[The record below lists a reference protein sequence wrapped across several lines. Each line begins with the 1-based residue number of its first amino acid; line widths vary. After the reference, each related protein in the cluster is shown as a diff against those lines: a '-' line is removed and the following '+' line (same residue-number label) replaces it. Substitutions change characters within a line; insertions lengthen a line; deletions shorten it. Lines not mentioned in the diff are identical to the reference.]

1 MCLKFLL
8 ENNPANQALVS
19 SLEARE
25 VVPPPD
31 KHDELSMRETLD
43 KLGVDVRLGAD
54 GRARVERRDGYRFAQ
69 ARRDRERMNAARDGG
84 RWRYERSQGRVEELR
99 DEVEALGLPV
109 TDGGEGV
116 GDENEAGSA
125 KGKERAVE
133 VDDEDDFEF
142 M

>member
-8 ENNPANQALVS
+8 ENNPENQALVS

-25 VVPPPD
+25 VVSPQNAED
-31 KHDELSMRETLD
+31 AMSLRETMD
-43 KLGVDVRLGAD
+43 KMNVDVRLGSD
-54 GRARVERRDGYRFAQ
+54 GRVRLERKEGY
-69 ARRDRERMNAARDGG
+69 GG
-84 RWRYERSQGRVEELR
+84 GKTGLRNGSGPEQSRIQELR

-109 TDGGEGV
+109 NGE
-116 GDENEAGSA
+116 DEVETNKG

-133 VDDEDDFEF
+133 FSGDDYDDDDDDDGSDLEF